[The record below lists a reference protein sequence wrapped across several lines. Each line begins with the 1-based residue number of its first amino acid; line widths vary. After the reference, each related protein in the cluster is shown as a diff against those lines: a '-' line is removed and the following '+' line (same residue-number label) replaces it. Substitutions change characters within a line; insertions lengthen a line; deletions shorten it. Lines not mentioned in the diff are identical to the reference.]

1 MLLAG
6 LQRLA
11 RCALQHRFKLTLAG
25 APALAAATASSLRVS
40 TGASMSLRPAGDHRT
55 SSSRREKPPKDT
67 LRHIKSREKRKRG
80 DTHGPSTVYLQVVGS
95 GSREAGASLYVFSE
109 YNRYLFNC
117 GEGTQRLMQE
127 HKLKVSRLDNVFVT
141 RMSWSNVGGLSG
153 MILTLKDTGVPNCVF
168 SGPPQFDKYLAAIK
182 TFSGPLQGLDLAV
195 RPYTDPEYTDDTMTV
210 HQVPIFA
217 KLDSRESQRAGSP
230 AGSLGNTSP
239 NRPHSPKS
247 AKRQLQDCED
257 RFQERLNEKP
267 ERRPKISTRDPSL
280 VVAFVCKLHPKKGNF
295 LVMKAKELGLPVG
308 TSAIGPIVAALKGGN
323 SVMFE
328 GKEIRPEEVCTPA
341 DPGPT
346 FLVLE
351 CPSKEFIHPMCENEQ
366 LKRYQTG
373 GSESPAALVVHMAP
387 EPVLA
392 NNVYKSWM
400 ERFGPTTEHLVLNEH
415 NQTVHNLR
423 SHKIQTQ
430 LNLIHPEIFPLLE
443 TFQAEEQPAPLDVPT
458 VRGECLLKYQLRPK
472 FEWQRDAVVAADTEE
487 FIKEATEIPGF
498 LEKVEECKNLL
509 AADPVVL
516 SAKVD
521 KYPEVVFLGTG
532 SAIPMKIR
540 NVSSIILNIDATR
553 SILLDCGEGTFG
565 QLCRHY
571 GNDVDRV
578 LCNLSAIFV
587 SHMHADHHTGLI
599 NILLEREKALAS
611 MCKVFSPVL
620 LVGPLPIMNWLN
632 QYHNHC
638 QEILR
643 HINIIPARHLVEG
656 AEVTKFND
664 QDLIQSLLKKL
675 ELEKLQ
681 TCVVRH
687 CRNAF
692 GCALEHKSGWKIVY
706 SGDTMPCPALIQTGQ
721 NANLLIHEA
730 TLEDGLEEEAVEKTH
745 STTSQAIDVGMKM
758 NAKFIMLNHFSQRY
772 AKIPLFSA
780 DFNEKVG
787 IAFDHMRV
795 RFDDF
800 GVVPKLIPPLK
811 ALFADEI
818 EEMEERREKR
828 ELRQLKEAQSSLS
841 TNGPV
846 AQGAS
851 SAVSTSEAIIKKKR
865 EVEESDQDVDHKKI
879 KLT

>member
-1 MLLAG
+1 MWLVG

-11 RCALQHRFKLTLAG
+11 RWRLQLPSRWSFALSAN
-25 APALAAATASSLRVS
+25 PASPLRLS
-40 TGASMSLRPAGDHRT
+40 PGSSMSLCPAGDRT
-55 SSSRREKPPKDT
+55 TLSCRREKPPKDT
-67 LRHIKSREKRKRG
+67 LRHIKSREKRKRL
-80 DTHGPSTVYLQVVGS
+80 DAHGPSTVYLQVVGS
-95 GSREAGASLYVFSE
+95 GSREAAASLYVFSE

-127 HKLKVSRLDNVFVT
+127 HKLKVSRLDNIFVT
-141 RMSWSNVGGLSG
+141 RMNWSNVGGLSG
-153 MILTLKDTGVPNCVF
+153 MILTLKDTGVPKCVF
-168 SGPPQFDKYLAAIK
+168 SGPPQFDRYLTAIR

-217 KLDSRESQRAGSP
+217 KLESKEGRGTESP
-230 AGSLGNTSP
+230 DGSLGKTSP
-239 NRPHSPKS
+239 DRPCSPKS
-247 AKRQLQDCED
+247 VKRQLED
-257 RFQERLNEKP
+257 SEGRLQEKP
-267 ERRPKISTRDPSL
+267 ERSPKMSTRDPAL
-280 VVAFVCKLHPKKGNF
+280 VVAFICKLHPKKGNF

-308 TSAIGPIVAALKGGN
+308 TSAIGPIVAALKDGK
-323 SVMFE
+323 SVTFE

-351 CPSKEFIHPMCENEQ
+351 CPSNEFIGPMCENEQ

-373 GSESPAALVVHMAP
+373 GSESPTALVVHMTP
-387 EPVLA
+387 ESVLA

-400 ERFGPTTEHLVLNEH
+400 ERFGPTTEHLILNEH
-415 NQTVHNLR
+415 NETVHNLR

-430 LNLIHPEIFPLLE
+430 LNLIHSEIFPRLK
-443 TFQAEEQPAPLDVPT
+443 TFQTKEQPASLNMPT

-509 AADPVVL
+509 AADPVIQ
-516 SAKVD
+516 SGKVD

-571 GNDVDRV
+571 GNDVDTV

-599 NILLEREKALAS
+599 NILVEREKALVS
-611 MCKVFSPVL
+611 QGKVFSPVL
-620 LVGPLPIMNWLN
+620 LVGPLKIMSWLN

-643 HINIIPARHLVEG
+643 HINIIPARQLVEG
-656 AEVTKFND
+656 AEVTKFNA
-664 QDLIQSLLKKL
+664 QDFILSLLKEL
-675 ELEKLQ
+675 ELEKFQ

-692 GCALEHKSGWKIVY
+692 GCALQHKSGWKIVY
-706 SGDTMPCPALIQTGQ
+706 SGDTMPCPALVQTGQ

-846 AQGAS
+846 AQGPS
-851 SAVSTSEAIIKKKR
+851 VTTSAAEAVTKKKR
-865 EVEESDQDVDHKKI
+865 EVEEPDQDLDHKKI